1 MHASTSGQPLPFR
14 DPIIDE
20 FYYDGSARPRS
31 TNIPLLGEHRI
42 AQIIIRQLLYCVD
55 NFYGSSCAIFCEE
68 RDDSTGHY
76 TCESDGTKL
85 CLSGYTDPDTDC
97 TTVDSIANQDTTMS
111 RDNSAPTISST
122 VVDSDD
128 SQTSRN
134 TEQPSETS
142 SSLTDNL
149 VVIVASTVLNVLL
162 LTGLLVLLVVVV
174 RVVRRRQGKHSFYKT
189 CTHLD
194 RHP

>member
-42 AQIIIRQLLYCVD
+42 AQIIILQRLYCVD

-76 TCESDGTKL
+76 TCDSDGTKL
-85 CLSGYTDPDTDC
+85 CLSGYTDPATDC
-97 TTVDSIANQDTTMS
+97 TAVDSMANQDTTKS
-111 RDNSAPTISST
+111 RSDPAPTTSST

-128 SQTSRN
+128 NQTSKN
-134 TEQPSETS
+134 AGQPPSEP
-142 SSLTDNL
+142 SSLMSNL

-162 LTGLLVLLVVVV
+162 LVGLLMLLVVVV
-174 RVVRRRQGKHSFYKT
+174 RVMHRQRGKGEHSSQ
-189 CTHLD
+189 
-194 RHP
+194 